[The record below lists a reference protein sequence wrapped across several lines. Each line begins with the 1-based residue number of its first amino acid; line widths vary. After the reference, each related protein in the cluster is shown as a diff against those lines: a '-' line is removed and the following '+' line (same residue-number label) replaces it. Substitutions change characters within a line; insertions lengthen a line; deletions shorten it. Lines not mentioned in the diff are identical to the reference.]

1 MYLRPFSYVAV
12 ETVSEAVKTLSEY
25 GDEARVLAGGQS
37 LLPLIGLGLARPRIL
52 VDINGVDELDGIRDE
67 GESLYIG
74 ALVRYRTLERDPAVR
89 QGIPVLA
96 KAASLVGNIRVRSR
110 GTVGGSLAHADPA
123 AELPCAVVALGGEV
137 DLCGPGGRRR
147 VPADEFFIGPL
158 QTALTEGELV
168 AGVLLPKLGP
178 GSGWAFCELARR
190 SGDFAVV
197 AVCAVVELDGRG
209 RCLRAA
215 VAVAGVGPKP
225 LRLRAVETLLA
236 GSVLNPGLLLEAAS
250 EATALVQ
257 PSDDVFASAE
267 YRRAMTGV
275 MVRRALALAAKKAG
289 HDLEGT
295 SL

>member
-1 MYLRPFSYVAV
+1 M
-12 ETVSEAVKTLSEY
+12 
-25 GDEARVLAGGQS
+25 
-37 LLPLIGLGLARPRIL
+37 
-52 VDINGVDELDGIRDE
+52 
-67 GESLYIG
+67 
-74 ALVRYRTLERDPAVR
+74 
-89 QGIPVLA
+89 
-96 KAASLVGNIRVRSR
+96 
-110 GTVGGSLAHADPA
+110 
-123 AELPCAVVALGGEV
+123 
-137 DLCGPGGRRR
+137 
-147 VPADEFFIGPL
+147 

-215 VAVAGVGPKP
+215 VAVAGVGP
-225 LRLRAVETLLA
+225 RAVETLLA